1 MFMKKP
7 LSIGKLQKV
16 LWQECRRVA
25 NTLYVKPQCPTTCF
39 TCGKVI
45 SGSNKQLGHFL
56 PKSVCG
62 ATLKYDMRNL
72 RWQCYYCNINLGGNG
87 AVFYK
92 NLVEKEGQEYVD
104 ELFRIKN
111 TVSIKAYDKYLELLQ
126 EYQKIPSIEET
137 SC

>member
-1 MFMKKP
+1 M
-7 LSIGKLQKV
+7 
-16 LWQECRRVA
+16 
-25 NTLYVKPQCPTTCF
+25 
-39 TCGKVI
+39 
-45 SGSNKQLGHFL
+45 
-56 PKSVCG
+56 CG